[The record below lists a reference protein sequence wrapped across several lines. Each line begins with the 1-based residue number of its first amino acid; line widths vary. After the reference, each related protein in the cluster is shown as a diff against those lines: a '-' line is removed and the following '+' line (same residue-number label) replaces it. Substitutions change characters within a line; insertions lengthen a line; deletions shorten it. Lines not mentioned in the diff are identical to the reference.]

1 VKQEMIIIQIKR
13 HFSLKV
19 VSLACLTLCYPAAF
33 AIGFGEAALHSNL
46 GDVLRVQV
54 PLTGATEDI
63 LVPSCFKP
71 KIETLNGELIDVPR
85 MEFVVPTPSSHTAYI
100 NVISNKVM
108 VEPAVKF
115 TIAMTCGSFAQRGY
129 PILLDFA
136 DSTSAAPL
144 PAPVPVAVPDT
155 QISAIQVVKPV
166 PAAAAMTQKKSRVT
180 RSESESDGART
191 ETANTVAVKSA
202 SKHAKHAETAGKDVL
217 KVSSEDSVSDFELKM
232 SQSLTTAPS
241 QNADQQRIEEN
252 KIAQAQ
258 FAAILRGEDPL
269 LAAQNQIKQQELK
282 AKKLQAELD
291 RIKQQDALAEQKDKG
306 FSPLLM
312 GLAATIAALVLA
324 LIGLVVIATIKSRK
338 NKEKTWWDA
347 ATEQKKNVVDI
358 VDYLQTTAEKGNLDP
373 NPITTAREV
382 ASKENTNNTAAPDSS
397 INKEEPSPKFKRM
410 GLPALEDTNSSTFN
424 FFGNRGQSIHI
435 EEISDITQEAE
446 FWMSV
451 NDPHR
456 AIEILEPQSRDENQ
470 TTPVTWLYLLDLYR
484 LVGDEDNYRDLRAR
498 FKLKFNAKIPNFNE
512 EILAGSAR
520 SFEDF
525 PHLVANCC
533 ALWHSEDIFGF
544 LESLLVDDR
553 EGERVGF
560 DLPVYRDILFLL
572 SICNELERVKYKAL
586 PKEDLP
592 VKTDETTNIV
602 VETKLAV
609 KPDEPESSEYSN
621 SLNFDLLDFKSGD
634 KEKG

>member
-1 VKQEMIIIQIKR
+1 MIIIQIKR

-33 AIGFGEAALHSNL
+33 AIGFGEAVLRSNL

-54 PLTGATEDI
+54 PLTGATEDV
-63 LVPSCFKP
+63 LVPTCFKP

-85 MEFVVPTPSSHTAYI
+85 MEFVLPTPPSHTVYI
-100 NVISNKVM
+100 DVTSNKVM

-136 DSTSAAPL
+136 DSAGAAPL
-144 PAPVPVAVPDT
+144 AATPQAAVPDT
-155 QISAIQVVKPV
+155 QISPIQVARTAPV
-166 PAAAAMTQKKSRVT
+166 AAATSKKSTRVT
-180 RSESESDGART
+180 RREPESGNSKAEVAS
-191 ETANTVAVKSA
+191 TAVTKPA
-202 SKHAKHAETAGKDVL
+202 SKHAKHAQTAGKDVL
-217 KVSSEDSVSDFELKM
+217 KVSSEDSASDFELKM
-232 SQSLTTAPS
+232 SQSLTVAPE
-241 QNADQQRIEEN
+241 QNPDQQRLAEN

-269 LAAQNQIKQQELK
+269 LAAQNQIKLQEQK
-282 AKKLQAELD
+282 AKTLQAELD
-291 RIKQQDALAEQKDKG
+291 RIKQQTALNEQKDKG
-306 FSPLLM
+306 FSPLLI
-312 GLAATIAALVLA
+312 GLVATITALILA
-324 LIGLVVIATIKSRK
+324 LIGLVVIAVHKSRK
-338 NKEKTWWDA
+338 DKEKTWWDA
-347 ATEQKKNVVDI
+347 ATEQKKNIVDI

-373 NPITTAREV
+373 NPITTTRETV
-382 ASKENTNNTAAPDSS
+382 SKESSDKGGEPVPS

-512 EILAGSAR
+512 EIVAGSAR
-520 SFEDF
+520 NLEDF
-525 PHLVANCC
+525 PHLIASCC

-572 SICNELERVKYKAL
+572 SICNELERVKYKPL
-586 PKEDLP
+586 PKDDPLP
-592 VKTDETTNIV
+592 KTDQVVTAAETPDTNLI
-602 VETKLAV
+602 V
-609 KPDEPESSEYSN
+609 KPEEPEANEYSN
-621 SLNFDLLDFKSGD
+621 SLNFDMLDFKSGD